1 MNRTDRNRYI
11 WVALSAIVQG
21 ILLGIYVVMRT
32 AYIPLSAVILVPFV
46 FWLSQEH
53 WGRRLWNLLIGL
65 TVALALLWAYRVW
78 SYGGAYSFPSQS
90 GDLIRISMAVF
101 ILIPYFQC
109 RIASW
114 SWQFPYSE
122 VFFQLCRNLFLLFQA
137 SIVIAV
143 FWGLLVTAGLLFDIV
158 GLESVPS
165 LIFNPAAAVPMTMAI
180 IAISISVA
188 IKHPGIDS
196 LGRWLLAVLAWLL
209 PFFSVLSVMF
219 ILSLFVSG
227 ASGLKALWNTGQ
239 ASTLMLFLQFG
250 TIILANAAWLDGSK
264 SAFRTRSIDLL
275 AQVSLLCLPVYS
287 VLCLYSLNL
296 RIGQYGLTPERVQAV
311 FLASVTGVWGLSYA
325 VAVVM
330 GKWPLKIGK
339 VNTWSA
345 LFMAGAVILMNSPML
360 DPLRLSASNQASRLY
375 SGKITPNDFDYLYA
389 RFSLGRYGV
398 SLLREMSEHESGA
411 VRESA
416 LSALRD
422 DSRDYDHAMR
432 RHIIAEAPIYPKG
445 SKLPEGFGAKIAGI
459 WDKRPGILFQGNEPS
474 SPGDL
479 AFVRVN
485 TGVDSVIV
493 FTQDGGAVF
502 GADGKYAGMIAG
514 KFELSE
520 LRGVKPIAP
529 EISDIEIN
537 GRTYRII
544 TPPKD

>member
-1 MNRTDRNRYI
+1 
-11 WVALSAIVQG
+11 ASSAVVQG
-21 ILLGIYVVMRT
+21 ILLGMYVVMRT
-32 AYIPLSAVILVPFV
+32 AYIPLTAVLLVPFV

-65 TVALALLWAYRVW
+65 TLVLALLWGYRIW
-78 SYGGAYSFPSQS
+78 SYGGAASFPSQS
-90 GDLIRISMAVF
+90 GDLVRVSMAVF

-114 SWQFPYSE
+114 SWNVPYSD

-158 GLESVPS
+158 GLEAVPRV
-165 LIFNPAAAVPMTMAI
+165 IFNPVAAVPMTMAT

-219 ILSLFVSG
+219 ILSLLVSG
-227 ASGLKALWNTGQ
+227 ASGLKSLWNTGQ

-264 SAFRTRSIDLL
+264 SAFRTKSIDLL

-325 VAVVM
+325 VAVLM
-330 GKWPLKIGK
+330 GKWPLKLGK
-339 VNTWSA
+339 VNMWSA
-345 LFMAGAVILMNSPML
+345 LIMAGAVILMNTPVL
-360 DPLRLSASNQASRLY
+360 DPLRLSASNQALRLY
-375 SGKITPNDFDYLYA
+375 SGKISPEDFDYLYA

-398 SLLREMSEHESGA
+398 SLLRGMSEHESGA
-411 VRESA
+411 VREAAISA
-416 LSALRD
+416 LSD
-422 DSRDYDHAMR
+422 DSADYDHALR
-432 RHIIAEAPIYPKG
+432 RHIIAQAHVYPKG
-445 SKLPEGFGAKIAGI
+445 AKLPDGFGAKIAGI

-474 SPGDL
+474 SPGDI

-485 TGVDSVIV
+485 IGRDSVIV

-502 GADGKYAGMIAG
+502 GADGKYVGMIAG

-520 LRGVKPIAP
+520 LGALKPIAS
-529 EISDIEIN
+529 EMSDIDIR

-544 TPPKD
+544 TPPKY